1 MGDRL
6 GTAGVVGF
14 CILIFVC
21 FQNISQRAVKAQ
33 KYENCSL
40 KSSLIITKPRREN
53 FLFVIATVLQLI
65 PAFVIIV
72 MALQATEVC
81 DDGYL
86 QTVIV

>member
-14 CILIFVC
+14 CILTFVC

-65 PAFVIIV
+65 PAFVIV